1 DVTFTPTS
9 TGLVTGDLTFT
20 HNASG
25 SPTTYSLQGTGVAA
39 GFGISPVSLDFGN
52 VAIGSTGTLQVT
64 VSNTGTSDLVIANI
78 TSSDVQFTFLPNTF
92 PIIIVA
98 GGNQI
103 VDVTF
108 TPTSTGLVTG
118 DLTFTH
124 NASGSPTTYSL
135 QGTGIDA
142 IEANIN
148 VVNLINVITG
158 STINLPITVTNN
170 GIAPLLVEANI
181 SVGSNWNIVPDTVTI
196 PAGGNFIFTLTF
208 VAPALPNTYT
218 GTLVFSSISVPSLT
232 IDLSATVVSEAGL
245 LFESDSIYRLED
257 NSYMDVMQL
266 KNLTDTLHALQFRLQ
281 VNKEVNDNV
290 ILTFQ
295 NMQKGSDVSDSSWVL
310 VYNIERGPITPNGA
324 SVDEVFVLLYNLN
337 QGVGLLPGDH
347 NELFRINYR
356 VADLPALQDSIK
368 STIKITHAEASTF
381 EGLPITI
388 TPSRDLLT
396 IIGRNRITWRGDV
409 NSDGC
414 IDILDLIMIVDH
426 IVNLDSLN
434 VTELFR
440 ADIAPWLPGNPLPTP
455 DGIVNVQELSLIQN
469 IILTG
474 IFPDGT
480 PLGPCTYEMLPKL
493 NDDQEAM
500 VTFYINKEGISV
512 SINSEV
518 GIRAA
523 QIEFGNISNEPGSL
537 VIGTDLGQGYFH
549 YVNSKQLLR
558 TLLYD
563 PLGMEHLE
571 PGEHLMADM
580 PFALKNPE
588 KVTVENIILVDVNR
602 QKLTKIQVEIVL
614 GSTTVPVDYMLYQNY
629 PNPFNPSTTI
639 EFSLP
644 EDVSNA
650 KLSIYNALGEKVAEL
665 VNTSLSAGV
674 YQYQWNASNVA
685 TGMYI
690 YELRTD
696 KFVSVKKMVL
706 VK

>member
-1 DVTFTPTS
+1 
-9 TGLVTGDLTFT
+9 
-20 HNASG
+20 
-25 SPTTYSLQGTGVAA
+25 TGVAP
-39 GFGISPVSLDFGN
+39 GFVIAPASLSFGN
-52 VAIGSTGTLQVT
+52 VALGSNSVLQAT
-64 VSNTGTSDLVIANI
+64 VSNTGTSDLVITNI
-78 TSSDVQFTFLPNTF
+78 VSSDGQYTFTPNTF

-103 VDVTF
+103 VGVTF
-108 TPTSTGLVTG
+108 TPTSIGLITGN
-118 DLTFTH
+118 LTFTH
-124 NASGSPTTYSL
+124 NAIGSQTIYSV
-135 QGTGIDA
+135 QGNGIDA
-142 IEANIN
+142 IEPSID

-158 STINLPITVTNN
+158 STTNIPITVTNN
-170 GIAPLLVEANI
+170 SITPLLVNANI
-181 SVGSNWNIVPDTVTI
+181 TIGSYWNIVPDTVTI
-196 PAGGNFIFTLTF
+196 PAGSNYIFTLTF
-208 VAPALPNTYT
+208 VAPAIPNTYT
-218 GTLVFSSISVPSLT
+218 GTLVFSSTGVPSQT
-232 IDLSATVVSEAGL
+232 IQLSAIVVSEAGL
-245 LFESDSIYRLED
+245 LFESDSVYRLED
-257 NSYMDVMQL
+257 NFHMDVMQL
-266 KNLTDTLHALQFRLQ
+266 KNLTDSLHALQFRLQ
-281 VNKEVNDNV
+281 VNKEINDNV

-295 NMQKGSDVSDSSWVL
+295 NIQKGADVSDSSWVL
-310 VYNIERGPITPNGA
+310 VYNIVRGPIRPNGA
-324 SVDEVFVLLYNLN
+324 SIDEVFVLLYNLN
-337 QGVGLLPGDH
+337 QGVGLLPGDY

-381 EGLPITI
+381 EGLPINI

-396 IIGRNRITWRGDV
+396 ILGRNRITWRGDV

-426 IVNLDSLN
+426 IVSIDSLST
-434 VTELFR
+434 TELFR
-440 ADIAPWLPGNPLPTP
+440 ADIAPWLPGRPLPEP

-474 IFPDGT
+474 MFPDGT
-480 PLGPCTYEMLPKL
+480 PVGPCTFEMIPKL
-493 NDDQEAM
+493 NDDEEAI
-500 VTFYINKEGISV
+500 VTFYINRDGISAYLD
-512 SINSEV
+512 SKV

-523 QIEFGNISNEPGSL
+523 QIEFDNISNETGSI
-537 VIGTDLGQGYFH
+537 VISTDLGQGYYY
-549 YVNSKQLLR
+549 YVNTSEILR

-563 PLGMEHLE
+563 PLGRKHLE
-571 PGEHLMADM
+571 PGEHLMADI

-588 KVTVENIILVDVNR
+588 KVTIENIILVDVNR

-614 GSTTVPVDYMLYQNY
+614 GSSTAPVDYMLYQNY
-629 PNPFNPSTTI
+629 PNPFNPITVI

-665 VNTSLSAGV
+665 VNTALSAGR